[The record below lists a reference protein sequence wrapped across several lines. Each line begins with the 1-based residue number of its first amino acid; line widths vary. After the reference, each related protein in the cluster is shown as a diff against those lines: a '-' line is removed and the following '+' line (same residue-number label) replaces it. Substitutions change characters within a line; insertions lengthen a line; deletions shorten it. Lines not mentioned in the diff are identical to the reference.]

1 MAINW
6 LDRIN
11 QADKAEKQWR
21 IRAGKIIK
29 KYRSDDGVDLQ
40 GNRQSESFNILWSN
54 VETLAPALYNRT
66 PKPDIRRRYAD
77 KDPIAKAISE
87 VLTRASEYTFE
98 TEHFDQVMQYAVHD
112 ALLVGRGV
120 ARIRYEPVFVEHQEP
135 DGDVDDEAYESES
148 GADESPADGDTEES
162 DDESGFD
169 ELSSER
175 VCFEHVQWDDFRC
188 EPCRNWSDVTW
199 VAFRLFLTRQ
209 ELVSRFGE
217 AGEYVPCDHTSR
229 ESSTGTPNSPNNS
242 DRDEE
247 NRGKVW
253 EIWDKTTR
261 RVIFIAPEADGNDGK
276 HGMTLLEQEDP
287 LSLTGFFPVP
297 QPFYTTEDPSSLIP
311 VPDYEIYSILA
322 DDLDRTTKRIIHL
335 TKSLKVAGI
344 YDASLPELQNLYG
357 DGDARLEPSQNTM
370 ALIERGGLANAI
382 WFAPLEPQIAA
393 LRELYQHREIIKQS
407 IYEVTGV
414 SDIMRG
420 QTAASETATAQQIK
434 GQWGSLRLQRR
445 QRDVQRFARDL
456 LRLAVEVMA
465 ECFSP
470 ETLTAMTGLQFPTTE
485 QKAMAQS
492 VVSAGGQLPAELQEI
507 MAKPSWEELL
517 QVMRNDLILSYR
529 IDIETDSTIAP
540 DAAAEQQAMAE
551 LMTGVSNFV
560 ATIGPAVAS
569 GYLPVDVAK
578 SLLLMAV
585 RRFKAG
591 PAIEGE
597 IEKIQQ
603 PAPQQQQQAPDNSL
617 QIEQM
622 RLEGQMQV
630 KQAELGSA
638 KEIEAIKAAVKQQ
651 EIESSERLALLQAQ
665 LERERMIN
673 DRIQKEQAGYAPV

>member
-120 ARIRYEPVFVEHQEP
+120 ARIRYEPVFAEHEEP
-135 DGDVDDEAYESES
+135 DGDVDDDAYESEGDQEES
-148 GADESPADGDTEES
+148 SAGDEREES
-162 DDESGFD
+162 DDESEPD

-175 VCFEHVQWDDFRC
+175 VCFEHIQWDDFRC

-199 VAFRLFLTRQ
+199 IAFRLFLTRQ
-209 ELVSRFGE
+209 ELVNRFGE

-276 HGMTLLEQEDP
+276 HGMTLLDQEDP

-420 QTAASETATAQQIK
+420 QTMASETATAQQIK

-465 ECFSP
+465 ERFSP

-492 VVSAGGQLPAELQEI
+492 VVSAGGQLPEELQEI

-651 EIESSERLALLQAQ
+651 EIESNERLALLQAQ

>member
-98 TEHFDQVMQYAVHD
+98 TERFDQVMQYAVHD

-135 DGDVDDEAYESES
+135 DGDVDDEAYESEG
-148 GADESPADGDTEES
+148 GAAEPPADGETEES
-162 DDESGFD
+162 DD

-199 VAFRLFLTRQ
+199 IAFRLFLTRQ

-253 EIWDKTTR
+253 EIWDKTAR

-382 WFAPLEPQIAA
+382 WFAPLEPQIVA

-420 QTAASETATAQQIK
+420 QTMASETATAQQIK

-470 ETLTAMTGLQFPTTE
+470 ETLTAMTGLQFPTAE

-603 PAPQQQQQAPDNSL
+603 PAPQQQQQAPDNTL

-651 EIESSERLALLQAQ
+651 EIESTERLALLQAQ

>member
-1 MAINW
+1 MGVSAGKW

-11 QADKAEKQWR
+11 QADKAEKAWR
-21 IRAGKIIK
+21 ITAGKIIT
-29 KYRSDDGVDLQ
+29 KYRSDDGVDVQ
-40 GNRQSESFNILWSN
+40 GNRRQESFNILWSN
-54 VETLAPALYNRT
+54 VETLSPALYNRT
-66 PKPDIRRRYAD
+66 PKPDIRRRFAD
-77 KDPIAKAISE
+77 ADPVAKSVSE
-87 VLTRASEYTFE
+87 LLTRASEYTFE
-98 TEHFDQVMQYAVHD
+98 AEDFDRCMQYVVHD

-120 ARIRYEPVFVEHQEP
+120 ARVRYDPVFVAHQD
-135 DGDVDDEAYESES
+135 DGDD
-148 GADESPADGDTEES
+148 DGDEPTES
-162 DDESGFD
+162 APDD
-169 ELSSER
+169 LAAER

-188 EPCRNWSDVTW
+188 EPCRSWKDVTW
-199 VAFRLFLTRQ
+199 VAFRLFLTKK
-209 ELVSRFGE
+209 ELVDRFGE
-217 AGEYVPCDHTSR
+217 AGESVPCDHTSR
-229 ESSTGTPNSPNNS
+229 ESVTGTPNSPNNS

-253 EIWDKTTR
+253 EIWDRTTR
-261 RVIFIAPEADGNDGK
+261 RVTFLAPEVDGGDGK
-276 HGMTLLEQEDP
+276 GMILSEEDDP

-297 QPFYTTEDPSSLIP
+297 QPLYTTEDPSSLIP
-311 VPDYEIYSILA
+311 VPDYEIYSVLA
-322 DDLDRTTKRIIHL
+322 GDLDRTTKRIIHL
-335 TKSLKVAGI
+335 TKAIKVAGI

-357 DGDARLEPSQNTM
+357 DGDARLEPSQNVM
-370 ALIERGGLANAI
+370 ALIERGGLEKAI
-382 WFAPLEPQIAA
+382 WFAPLEPIIIA
-393 LRELYQHREIIKQS
+393 LRDLYQHREVIKQA
-407 IYEVTGV
+407 IYEITGV

-420 QTAASETATAQQIK
+420 QTMASETATAQQIK

-445 QRDVQRFARDL
+445 QRDVQRFARDM
-456 LRLAVEVMA
+456 LRLSVEVMA
-465 ECFSP
+465 ERFSP
-470 ETLTAMTGLQFPTTE
+470 ETLTMMTGLQYPTND
-485 QKAMAQS
+485 QRMLAQQ
-492 VVSAGGQLPAELQEI
+492 VQAQGGQLPPEMAEI
-507 MAKPSWEELL
+507 MSRPSWDDLL

-551 LMTGVSNFV
+551 LMAGVSNFV

-603 PAPQQQQQAPDNSL
+603 PAPQPQQQAPDNTL

-651 EIESSERLALLQAQ
+651 EIESNERLALLQAQ

>member
-120 ARIRYEPVFVEHQEP
+120 ARIRYEPVFAEHEEP
-135 DGDVDDEAYESES
+135 DGDVDDGDYESES
-148 GADESPADGDTEES
+148 NSEESSAGDEREGS
-162 DDESGFD
+162 DDESEPD

-175 VCFEHVQWDDFRC
+175 VCFEHIQWDDFRC

-199 VAFRLFLTRQ
+199 IAFRLFLTRQ
-209 ELVSRFGE
+209 ELVNRFGE

-253 EIWDKTTR
+253 EIWDRTTR
-261 RVIFIAPEADGNDGK
+261 RVTFLAPEVDGGDGK
-276 HGMTLLEQEDP
+276 GMILSEEDDP

-382 WFAPLEPQIAA
+382 WFAPLEPQIVA

-465 ECFSP
+465 ERFSP

-492 VVSAGGQLPAELQEI
+492 VVSAGAQLPAELQEI

-603 PAPQQQQQAPDNSL
+603 PTPQQQQQAPDNTL

-651 EIESSERLALLQAQ
+651 EIESNERLALLQAQ

>member
-11 QADKAEKQWR
+11 QADKAERQWR

-77 KDPIAKAISE
+77 KDPIAKSISE

-98 TEHFDQVMQYAVHD
+98 TERFDQVMQYAVHD

-120 ARIRYEPVFVEHQEP
+120 ARIRYEPVFAEHEEP
-135 DGDVDDEAYESES
+135 DGDVDDDAYESEGDQEES
-148 GADESPADGDTEES
+148 SAGDEREES
-162 DDESGFD
+162 DDESEPD

-199 VAFRLFLTRQ
+199 IAFRLFLTRQ
-209 ELVSRFGE
+209 ELVNRFGE

-253 EIWDKTTR
+253 EIWDKTAR

-382 WFAPLEPQIAA
+382 WFAPLEPQIVA

-492 VVSAGGQLPAELQEI
+492 VVSAGAQLPAELQEI

-578 SLLLMAV
+578 SMLLMAV

-597 IEKIQQ
+597 IDKIQQ

-622 RLEGQMQV
+622 RLDGQMQV
-630 KQAELGSA
+630 KQAELVSA

-651 EIESSERLALLQAQ
+651 EIESTERLALLQAQ

-673 DRIQKEQAGYAPV
+673 DRIKNERASHAPL